1 MFKKLEYWIFFAAA
15 CSLGLSVTI
24 YASGNTNL
32 GQFIGLWV
40 PSIIAAGIY
49 LKVLK

>member
-1 MFKKLEYWIFFAAA
+1 MYKKPEYWILFAAA
-15 CSLGLSVTI
+15 LSLGLSVTI
-24 YASGNTNL
+24 YTSGNTEL

-40 PSIIAAGIY
+40 PSILAAGIY